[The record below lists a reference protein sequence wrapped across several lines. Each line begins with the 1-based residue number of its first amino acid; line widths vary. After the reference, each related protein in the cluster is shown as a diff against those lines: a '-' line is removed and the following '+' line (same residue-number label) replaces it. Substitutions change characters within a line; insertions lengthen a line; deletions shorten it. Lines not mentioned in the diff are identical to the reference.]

1 MAQLAPVPSLLVL
14 CLVFSNKKSV
24 TKWKYSLEEVIQG
37 PVASDHGWLVTSFRP
52 GRFGGEMPGFEA
64 IRGQEPYTAHF
75 QHPAIFWHFCGNFRM
90 SRGAF
95 RNYWVEAGTK
105 NKISTYF
112 VLDQKN
118 VQKIEYYVLMQESGW
133 FHFQQVRVC
142 MLDVKNW
149 TTKKQNQ
156 RKNQTRKNGIDRVGD
171 IAKEILRFY

>member
-105 NKISTYF
+105 NEPKRNCASDPKNGSENRSSRFEPKISLISF
-112 VLDQKN
+112 LSGSGPLLRKILIS
-118 VQKIEYYVLMQESGW
+118 KIEQ
-133 FHFQQVRVC
+133 
-142 MLDVKNW
+142 
-149 TTKKQNQ
+149 
-156 RKNQTRKNGIDRVGD
+156 
-171 IAKEILRFY
+171 